1 MKFVCYDL
9 MAVNT
14 KRLNKEESN
23 SPTQVQVM
31 GGVVLDKYMSHI
43 AFDAFHDLLDGKKLQ
58 EGLGVIVSRIS
69 NEKGED
75 EYKIESFLV
84 DPDIVDEGQTLP
96 SSISLVGPQLFLVK
110 IGDINPFEMDT
121 GDIKSNLLDLAELA
135 SNIVHEWKEDKKN
148 KLTYQFLVEEAL
160 KNFLKEANMV
170 SENST
175 VLDKHGNTVMGSS
188 SGSSKLN

>member
-31 GGVVLDKYMSHI
+31 GGVVPDKYMTHI
-43 AFDAFHDLLDGKKLQ
+43 AFDAFHDLLDVKKLQ
-58 EGLGVIVSRIS
+58 EGLGAIVSRIS

-148 KLTYQFLVEEAL
+148 KLTYQFLIEEAL
-160 KNFLKEANMV
+160 KGFLQKANMI
-170 SENST
+170 SEDST
-175 VLDKHGNTVMGSS
+175 IVNQHGDKIMSPTSDH
-188 SGSSKLN
+188 SKYN